1 MMDGKPYVVL
11 IGDAGTGKSTL
22 VEKITE
28 ETGRSSASSTS
39 ATLTSELFES
49 FDGSLIICDTPGTNS
64 MTDQFKHNLQ
74 VAHALNFHPVSL
86 ILIVVKADV
95 RMETVSK
102 NVREYMERFLP
113 EDLPIDLVGVC
124 ITHMDTVEWGRNELS
139 KVLKKNFGIDSLIFS
154 SLGMERK
161 NLVKAIEKE
170 SLKIKPVNINVDSEL
185 FLKLFKINNNHI
197 KILRETR
204 KEVVR
209 FEKLKRDFFDEKEKY
224 SKDEQKDMIFEFQAW
239 MFEEIIECQKR
250 LSESNDFSF
259 SGGPGMANE
268 AGHIANL
275 TNQLR
280 EVLRFVRIA
289 ATEYHVDV
297 ITDFRKCPHCGEIW
311 QKVEGCDGIT
321 ECGKRPSGKFDVVST
336 GKMANFEFLWDS
348 ITQKL
353 ATKKVSQR
361 DRINASKLGSK
372 ADEKTQ
378 GCGKEISWGQMS
390 PAEVPKDFHA
400 AVPVCT
406 DDVQLIQQEHKE
418 SWRQHFEKTFKDLPK
433 LAIKQSNS
441 KLKTN

>member
-39 ATLTSELFES
+39 ASLTSELFES

-161 NLVKAIEKE
+161 NLVKAI
-170 SLKIKPVNINVDSEL
+170 
-185 FLKLFKINNNHI
+185 
-197 KILRETR
+197 
-204 KEVVR
+204 
-209 FEKLKRDFFDEKEKY
+209 
-224 SKDEQKDMIFEFQAW
+224 
-239 MFEEIIECQKR
+239 
-250 LSESNDFSF
+250 
-259 SGGPGMANE
+259 
-268 AGHIANL
+268 
-275 TNQLR
+275 
-280 EVLRFVRIA
+280 
-289 ATEYHVDV
+289 
-297 ITDFRKCPHCGEIW
+297 
-311 QKVEGCDGIT
+311 
-321 ECGKRPSGKFDVVST
+321 
-336 GKMANFEFLWDS
+336 
-348 ITQKL
+348 
-353 ATKKVSQR
+353 
-361 DRINASKLGSK
+361 
-372 ADEKTQ
+372 
-378 GCGKEISWGQMS
+378 
-390 PAEVPKDFHA
+390 
-400 AVPVCT
+400 
-406 DDVQLIQQEHKE
+406 
-418 SWRQHFEKTFKDLPK
+418 
-433 LAIKQSNS
+433 
-441 KLKTN
+441 

>member
-1 MMDGKPYVVL
+1 MIDGKPYVVL

-22 VEKITE
+22 VEKLTE

-64 MTDQFKHNLQ
+64 MTDQFQHNIQ

-95 RMETVSK
+95 RMEAVSK

-139 KVLKKNFGIDSLIFS
+139 KVLKKNFGIDSLVFS
-154 SLGMERK
+154 SLGEERK

-170 SLKIKPVNINVDSEL
+170 SLKVKPVNINVDSEL

-209 FEKLKRDFFDEKEKY
+209 FEKLKRDFFNEKEKY

-239 MFEEIIECQKR
+239 MFEEIIEAQKR

-289 ATEYHVDV
+289 AMEYHDDV

-311 QKVEGCDGIT
+311 QKVEGCDGST
-321 ECGKRPSGKFDVVST
+321 ECGKRPSGKFDVSST
-336 GKMANFEFLWDS
+336 GQMANFEFLWDS

-361 DRINASKLGSK
+361 DRINASNLGSK
-372 ADEKTQ
+372 TNEKKQ
-378 GCGKEISWGQMS
+378 GCGKEIAWGQMS
-390 PAEVPKDFHA
+390 PATVPSDFHA
-400 AVPVCT
+400 AVPAST

-418 SWRQHFEKTFKDLPK
+418 NWRQHFDKTFKNLPK
-433 LAIKQSNS
+433 LAIKESRS
-441 KLKTN
+441 KLKIN

>member
-11 IGDAGTGKSTL
+11 IGDVDTGKSTL

-74 VAHALNFHPVSL
+74 VAHALNYHPVSL

-372 ADEKTQ
+372 QMKRHKVV
-378 GCGKEISWGQMS
+378 GKKFLG
-390 PAEVPKDFHA
+390 VK
-400 AVPVCT
+400 
-406 DDVQLIQQEHKE
+406 
-418 SWRQHFEKTFKDLPK
+418 
-433 LAIKQSNS
+433 
-441 KLKTN
+441 

>member
-224 SKDEQKDMIFEFQAW
+224 SKDEQKDMIFEFQEW

-353 ATKKVSQR
+353 ATKKGF
-361 DRINASKLGSK
+361 SKGQNQCF
-372 ADEKTQ
+372 KTW
-378 GCGKEISWGQMS
+378 E
-390 PAEVPKDFHA
+390 
-400 AVPVCT
+400 
-406 DDVQLIQQEHKE
+406 
-418 SWRQHFEKTFKDLPK
+418 
-433 LAIKQSNS
+433 QSR
-441 KLKTN
+441 